1 MSDMMNDPTL
11 SPLDRQWVV
20 SFQAAV
26 DELLSK
32 RGFSPELSLFTVAS
46 TIGLDV
52 SNLHKEGTLLYAL
65 WVVILNSLQKYVT
78 PADMK
83 YPSIES
89 FLDAYP
95 GWFTNDSDYEK
106 RYLWLA
112 ANWMN
117 ILFRMI
123 TARKNKGLVL
133 QVVPK
138 LIEGWDAKYVT
149 GSGQT
154 KATANRVHIFET
166 EGNTKANQRGKAKA
180 KKKPAKEEKEP
191 GAVKTKTVKR
201 KRDSPSPSNDDEDS
215 VPAAPPAAFSFTQPF
230 GSVAQYRGQ
239 RSGVSQ
245 VLPGGAA
252 SMQMPLAQRA
262 SRRLNSEGSTD
273 AESGGS
279 LNLNEDIK
287 NTFAAWQEATE
298 NFGLGL
304 LNLSRSNSYMNN
316 GLARN
321 VEQQLTDPM
330 DYQRGFSWTEIP
342 LVPTSLSTTTSS
354 TGAGGFGPSG
364 PAGGPLHFSPPQNQ
378 HQQLLHHNQALNLGG
393 VPMSPQPAIFPPPS
407 VFPPPEQ
414 PNGEAGES
422 TAAPQDRTSSL
433 EVGAIVPNAQILDL
447 FKGYK

>member
-26 DELLSK
+26 DEILAK
-32 RGFSPELSLFTVAS
+32 RGFSPDLSLFTVAS

-89 FLDAYP
+89 FLEAYP

-106 RYLWLA
+106 RYLWLS

-180 KKKPAKEEKEP
+180 KTTKKASSVSSKEDRDATAKPK
-191 GAVKTKTVKR
+191 KR
-201 KRDSPSPSNDDEDS
+201 KRDVHQDEDDDEEDDFAPAPS
-215 VPAAPPAAFSFTQPF
+215 VFSFTQPF

-239 RSGVSQ
+239 RNAGLANSSNNNNNGVVVVPPMPSG
-245 VLPGGAA
+245 
-252 SMQMPLAQRA
+252 QRS
-262 SRRLNSEGSTD
+262 SRRLQSGGTTVLESSNGS
-273 AESGGS
+273 GS
-279 LNLNEDIK
+279 LNLNEDVK

-304 LNLSRSNSYMNN
+304 LNLSRSNSYANG

-342 LVPTSLSTTTSS
+342 LVPSSLSTTTSS
-354 TGAGGFGPSG
+354 TGYGIGSTPQNGAYLGQGQGDLVGLSG
-364 PAGGPLHFSPPQNQ
+364 PPAVFSPP
-378 HQQLLHHNQALNLGG
+378 
-393 VPMSPQPAIFPPPS
+393 IFPPLEVDSAEPR
-407 VFPPPEQ
+407 E
-414 PNGEAGES
+414 GG
-422 TAAPQDRTSSL
+422 SSL
-433 EVGAIVPNAQILDL
+433 EVGTIVPSSQILDL
-447 FKGYK
+447 FQGYK

>member
-1 MSDMMNDPTL
+1 MEFKMSDMMNDPTL

-191 GAVKTKTVKR
+191 GAPKAKN
-201 KRDSPSPSNDDEDS
+201 SNLDVSLFLIVVYTRGNDRCW
-215 VPAAPPAAFSFTQPF
+215 TGG
-230 GSVAQYRGQ
+230 GSGTA
-239 RSGVSQ
+239 
-245 VLPGGAA
+245 
-252 SMQMPLAQRA
+252 
-262 SRRLNSEGSTD
+262 
-273 AESGGS
+273 GGS
-279 LNLNEDIK
+279 LGRALLRRRLHRTVHHRLDFIYHELNHIHGTLKRDPVHQFGDNGADTYRQENLEL
-287 NTFAAWQEATE
+287 F
-298 NFGLGL
+298 
-304 LNLSRSNSYMNN
+304 SR
-316 GLARN
+316 
-321 VEQQLTDPM
+321 
-330 DYQRGFSWTEIP
+330 
-342 LVPTSLSTTTSS
+342 
-354 TGAGGFGPSG
+354 
-364 PAGGPLHFSPPQNQ
+364 PAL
-378 HQQLLHHNQALNLGG
+378 
-393 VPMSPQPAIFPPPS
+393 
-407 VFPPPEQ
+407 
-414 PNGEAGES
+414 
-422 TAAPQDRTSSL
+422 
-433 EVGAIVPNAQILDL
+433 
-447 FKGYK
+447 

>member
-1 MSDMMNDPTL
+1 
-11 SPLDRQWVV
+11 
-20 SFQAAV
+20 
-26 DELLSK
+26 
-32 RGFSPELSLFTVAS
+32 
-46 TIGLDV
+46 
-52 SNLHKEGTLLYAL
+52 
-65 WVVILNSLQKYVT
+65 
-78 PADMK
+78 MK

-89 FLDAYP
+89 FLEAYP
-95 GWFTNDSDYEK
+95 GWFQNDSDYEK

-154 KATANRVHIFET
+154 KATASRVHIFET

-180 KKKPAKEEKEP
+180 KKKPTAASREDKDPNAKPK
-191 GAVKTKTVKR
+191 KR
-201 KRDSPSPSNDDEDS
+201 KRDPSPNDDES
-215 VPAAPPAAFSFTQPF
+215 SIPSTSGAAAAFSFTQPF

-239 RSGVSQ
+239 RNI
-245 VLPGGAA
+245 AA
-252 SMQMPLAQRA
+252 HVMPPVPAVMQRP
-262 SRRLNSEGSTD
+262 SRRSATGDGSTD
-273 AESGGS
+273 VEEGGA
-279 LNLNEDIK
+279 LHLNEDIK

-342 LVPTSLSTTTSS
+342 LVPTSLSSTTSN
-354 TGAGGFGPSG
+354 TANGAGLGRQQIT
-364 PAGGPLHFSPPQNQ
+364 PPQ
-378 HQQLLHHNQALNLGG
+378 GG
-393 VPMSPQPAIFPPPS
+393 FAMGGLPLSPQGS
-407 VFPPPEQ
+407 LFPPPEL
-414 PNGEAGES
+414 PVEDPTIASN
-422 TAAPQDRTSSL
+422 PQDRTSSL
-433 EVGAIVPNAQILDL
+433 EVGSIVPNSQILDL

>member
-11 SPLDRQWVV
+11 SPLDRQWVM

-95 GWFTNDSDYEK
+95 GWFNNDSDYEK

-166 EGNTKANQRGKAKA
+166 EGNTKANQRGKAKT

-191 GAVKTKTVKR
+191 GAPKAKTVKR

-215 VPAAPPAAFSFTQPF
+215 LPVAPPVPSAFAFTQPF

-239 RSGVSQ
+239 RSGVAH
-245 VLPGGAA
+245 VLPGGV
-252 SMQMPLAQRA
+252 PLAQRT
-262 SRRLNSEGSTD
+262 SRRINSEGSTD
-273 AESGGS
+273 VEDSGGV
-279 LNLNEDIK
+279 LHLNEDIK

-354 TGAGGFGPSG
+354 TGVAG
-364 PAGGPLHFSPPQNQ
+364 APLNFSPPQQ
-378 HQQLLHHNQALNLGG
+378 HQGLSLGG
-393 VPMSPQPAIFPPPS
+393 VPLSPQPAIFPPPS

-414 PNGEAGES
+414 PNGEAVES
-422 TAAPQDRTSSL
+422 TVAPQDRTSSL

-447 FKGYK
+447 FQGYK